1 MKTTLLF
8 IRHGQSM
15 ANVSGVFAGQLDV
28 SLSELG
34 RKQAEELKEYLL
46 SKYKID
52 AIYSSDLSRAYETAL
67 PIAMALGL
75 SIQKD
80 SALREIDGGKWE
92 GMYIPDIAKSYPEDF
107 QTWESDIGLARC
119 TGGESFKEVQTR
131 GLQTVLR
138 IAREND
144 GKCVVIATHAAMIR
158 ALTCAFRGLPLTEMQ
173 HIPFVPNASLSEV
186 RFQRGAFEIVSY
198 ADISFFFF
206 FVTELPKSI

>member
-1 MKTTLLF
+1 MTTLYF
-8 IRHGQSM
+8 VRHGESR
-15 ANVSGVFAGQLDV
+15 ANVDLVFTGQTDV
-28 SLSELG
+28 PLSPRGEH
-34 RKQAEELKEYLL
+34 QAKLL
-46 SKYKID
+46 AKKLCTLPID
-52 AIYSSDLSRAYETAL
+52 AICSSDLLRAVETVSPA
-67 PIAMALGL
+67 AKALGL
-75 SIQKD
+75 PILPEKG
-80 SALREIDGGKWE
+80 LREIDGGKWE

-144 GKCVVIATHAAMIR
+144 GKRVVIATHAAMIR

-198 ADISFFFF
+198 ADISFLEGD
-206 FVTELPKSI
+206 VTELPKSI

>member
-1 MKTTLLF
+1 MTTLYF
-8 IRHGQSM
+8 VRHGESR
-15 ANVSGVFAGQLDV
+15 ANVDLVFTGQTDV
-28 SLSELG
+28 PLSPRGEH
-34 RKQAEELKEYLL
+34 QAKLL
-46 SKYKID
+46 AKKLCTLPID
-52 AIYSSDLSRAYETAL
+52 AICSSDLLRAVETVSPA
-67 PIAMALGL
+67 AKALGL
-75 SIQKD
+75 PILPEKG
-80 SALREIDGGKWE
+80 LREIDGGKWE

-186 RFQRGAFEIVSY
+186 RFEGGAFKIISY
-198 ADISFFFF
+198 ADVSFLEGD
-206 FVTELPKSI
+206 VTELPKSI